1 MCIRDRLL
9 TAPQLEGLKLI
20 RSIMTSA
27 RSVTAIPQL
36 LSMMDKAATNDE
48 LLVKIK
54 DWVELMNKGR

>member
-1 MCIRDRLL
+1 MLL
-9 TAPQLEGLKLI
+9 TAPQLEGMKLI